1 MEKAPISIPFKT
13 TNIAADG
20 KTTDLTEGDVKNL
33 EMGHITKENFKTAWS
48 KGMDIMSANL
58 AFTRDSFKTVI
69 SVEKELS
76 ATLTEERIKDNG
88 HRGF

>member
-1 MEKAPISIPFKT
+1 
-13 TNIAADG
+13 
-20 KTTDLTEGDVKNL
+20 
-33 EMGHITKENFKTAWS
+33 
-48 KGMDIMSANL
+48 MDIMSANL

-88 HRGF
+88 HRDF